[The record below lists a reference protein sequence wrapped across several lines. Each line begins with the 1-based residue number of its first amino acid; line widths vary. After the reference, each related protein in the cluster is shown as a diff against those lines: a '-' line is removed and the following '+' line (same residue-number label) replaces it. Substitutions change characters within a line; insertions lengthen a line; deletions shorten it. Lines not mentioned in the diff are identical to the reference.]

1 MVAPRILWRYI
12 LRDVA
17 LHSLLGL
24 FVFTVVLVAQNVL
37 GYMEDLLA
45 ADVSAGALVRLVAMV
60 LPSYQSYAIPT
71 SLLFGVLLTFGR
83 MSEDGEVVALRAA
96 GVSVTRLLPP
106 VLAVGALCVGLTGY
120 VQFEL
125 EPRSHYQLK
134 SFVRELGRT
143 TKVVEPGRFRIV
155 GTRTVYVTEAGD
167 ATCPY
172 RGVLIGDLSDAPRPL
187 FILAQCASLDPDASS
202 GLALDLWRGAIHFS
216 DADTE
221 RYRKISFQSMKI
233 ALDLEDI
240 VYTAKKP
247 RDYTLAELLDLKQRF
262 ARGQTPEIRGGNGE
276 RTVDTQIHRRFA
288 FPMASMVLAVLA
300 VPLGIRPL
308 RTGRSAGAITAIGV
322 MALYWCGFAAGEL
335 ASERGLVPAWL
346 GIWMPNV
353 LVVALSIALIRATI
367 RGDS

>member
-1 MVAPRILWRYI
+1 MGQW
-12 LRDVA
+12 
-17 LHSLLGL
+17 
-24 FVFTVVLVAQNVL
+24 
-37 GYMEDLLA
+37 
-45 ADVSAGALVRLVAMV
+45 
-60 LPSYQSYAIPT
+60 
-71 SLLFGVLLTFGR
+71 
-83 MSEDGEVVALRAA
+83 GEVVTVVYPWLEPSREHIRHYHESNTRVGDDLNRVGSDIALLLAEARAHLGPAGEAAHALCESARRQADPERTLEA
-96 GVSVTRLLPP
+96 GV
-106 VLAVGALCVGLTGY
+106 TGY